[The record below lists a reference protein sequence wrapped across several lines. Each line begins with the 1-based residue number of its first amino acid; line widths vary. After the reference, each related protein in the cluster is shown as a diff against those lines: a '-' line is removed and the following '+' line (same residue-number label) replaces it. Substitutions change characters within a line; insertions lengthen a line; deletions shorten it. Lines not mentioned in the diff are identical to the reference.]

1 MEKYALRAKQ
11 FIDIFKTW
19 IHASLKQTT
28 TLTAEAINQT
38 YKGFQKMLHF
48 LKFNQWNKYE
58 IFPFSE
64 LKPISVV
71 GMFYDKWIV

>member
-19 IHASLKQTT
+19 IHASLKQTS

-38 YKGFQKMLHF
+38 YKGFQKMLHL
-48 LKFNQWNKYE
+48 LKFNQ
-58 IFPFSE
+58 
-64 LKPISVV
+64 
-71 GMFYDKWIV
+71 